1 MFREITPFSKPV
13 MTDIAHL
20 SPEVDALDGFLSKI
34 RWISDTHGIPMG
46 TCTFQWDSN
55 GYAE

>member
-1 MFREITPFSKPV
+1 